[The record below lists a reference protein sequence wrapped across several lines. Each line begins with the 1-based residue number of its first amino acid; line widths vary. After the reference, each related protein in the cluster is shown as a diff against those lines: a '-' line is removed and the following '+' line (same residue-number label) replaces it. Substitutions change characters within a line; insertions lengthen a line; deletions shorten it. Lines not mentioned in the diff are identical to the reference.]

1 MFCFHAQRKPAPV
14 FERRAK
20 TPLPTEN
27 KEPLRLTLNEN
38 EPRLIEKLDYS
49 TAIAVGPGPRADAA
63 VGPQIGPAHGGAQN
77 PDG

>member
-1 MFCFHAQRKPAPV
+1 VSLSLNPRFPREKARQGFDNV
-14 FERRAK
+14 GFIG
-20 TPLPTEN
+20 
-27 KEPLRLTLNEN
+27 NEN